1 MMLTACRPERRD
13 GPPLGRAKSRS
24 CAALT
29 AILCACLAIAAPLSA
44 QQGPTGSTY
53 SFVVLGHLRGGK
65 DGPNPKL
72 PEVLD
77 KVRGL
82 KPSFVVLTGDAING
96 DAEHNPAVAATVLKE
111 WTYLDSALAT
121 LGVPIYR
128 VPGNH
133 EIQDIPT
140 RDIYWQRYGKLPQV
154 KVIGKTRLLLLSAVY
169 TPADGDTSKM
179 RDLRGVELDSAQV
192 QFVRTE
198 LATPGYEH
206 TFAFMHHLLWWEPD
220 TSAFWRVVHPLLA
233 QGKVDALFSGDYG
246 PLKFSTMTRDSVR
259 YFQTSIEGSP
269 SVSMLQKRLKS
280 RLLSSQ
286 FDNFLEV
293 KVAGPKVDV
302 AVHTVAEVSS
312 GFFTPEHYN
321 AVDVAVQPREPT
333 QREKIWA
340 VIGSPKRLV
349 GLVLVVLLLMGT
361 GWVARGMTQRKA

>member
-1 MMLTACRPERRD
+1 MMLEIRRATLCCTCLLVST
-13 GPPLGRAKSRS
+13 PLA
-24 CAALT
+24 
-29 AILCACLAIAAPLSA
+29 A
-44 QQGPTGSTY
+44 QQGSAGSTY

-77 KVRGL
+77 KVRAL

-96 DAEHNPAVAATVLKE
+96 DAEHNPSVPATVVRE
-111 WTYLDSALAT
+111 WTHLDSALAT
-121 LGVPIYR
+121 LGVPVHR

-140 RDIYWQRYGKLPQV
+140 RDIYWQRYGKLPQA
-154 KVIGKTRLLLLSAVY
+154 KTFGTTRLLLLSAVY

-179 RDLRGVELDSAQV
+179 RELRGVDFDSTQV
-192 QFVRTE
+192 QWLRAE
-198 LATPGYEH
+198 LAKPGYEH

-220 TSAFWRVVHPLLA
+220 TGAFWRDVHPLLA
-233 QGKVDALFSGDYG
+233 KAKVQALFSGDYG
-246 PLKFSTMTRDSVR
+246 PMKFSTMTKDSVR

-269 SVSMLQKRLKS
+269 SLSMLQHRLKS

-293 KVAGPKVDV
+293 KVAGPSVDV
-302 AVHTVAEVSS
+302 LVHTVAEVSS
-312 GFFTPEHYN
+312 GFFTPQHYT
-321 AVDVAVQPREPT
+321 AVDVAVQPKEPT

-349 GLVLVVLLLMGT
+349 ALAAALLLLLGA
-361 GWVARGMTQRKA
+361 GWWARGTWDIRRGSSS

>member
-1 MMLTACRPERRD
+1 MTMTLCRAALRTA
-13 GPPLGRAKSRS
+13 AF
-24 CAALT
+24 CAAV
-29 AILCACLAIAAPLSA
+29 AFGAPLAA

-82 KPSFVVLTGDAING
+82 KPAFVVLTGDAING

-111 WTYLDSALAT
+111 WSYLDSALAT
-121 LGVPIYR
+121 LGVPVYR

-133 EIQDIPT
+133 EIQDLTT

-154 KVIGKTRLLLLSAVY
+154 KTFGKTRLLLLSAVY

-179 RDLRGVELDSAQV
+179 RDLRGVDLDSTQV
-192 QFVRTE
+192 KWLKTE
-198 LATPGYEH
+198 LGKPGFEH
-206 TFAFMHHLLWWEPD
+206 TFAFMHHLLWWEAD
-220 TSAFWRVVHPLLA
+220 TSAFWREVHPLFVK
-233 QGKVDALFSGDYG
+233 GKVDALFSGDYG
-246 PLKFSTMTRDSVR
+246 PLKFSTMTKDSVR

-269 SVSMLQKRLKS
+269 SLSMLQKRLKS

-293 KVAGPKVDV
+293 KVNGPKVDV

-321 AVDVAVQPREPT
+321 AVDVAVQPKELT

-340 VIGSPKRLV
+340 VFGSTKRLI
-349 GLVLVVLLLMGT
+349 GLALVILLLIGT
-361 GWVARGMTQRKA
+361 GWVARGMKR